1 MSEIKFKKIVEI
13 LEKVIKIN
21 ATKGTKLVADLGDNR
36 LYICDAGNGCSEI
49 MDYKGITGTIYF
61 DWDNE
66 FDGLV
71 SEMNKALD
79 QYLV

>member
-1 MSEIKFKKIVEI
+1 MSEKKFKKVMEI
-13 LEKVIKIN
+13 LEKVIQIN
-21 ATKGTKLVADLGDNR
+21 ATKGTKLIADLGNNR
-36 LYICDAGNGCSEI
+36 LHICDADNGCSTI
-49 MDYKGITGTIYF
+49 MNYKGITGTIYF